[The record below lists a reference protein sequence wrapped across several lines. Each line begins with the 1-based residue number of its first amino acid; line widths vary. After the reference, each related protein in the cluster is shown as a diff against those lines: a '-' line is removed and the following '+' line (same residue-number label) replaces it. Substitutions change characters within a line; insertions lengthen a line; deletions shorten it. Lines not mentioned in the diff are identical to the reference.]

1 MTDKDI
7 LEFLLGAS
15 FNLLQERIQ
24 SVSETEWSTKA
35 IPEGNPLGF
44 ILWHATRTVDWAIHC
59 AIQGVPEVV
68 DRPEWKHLL
77 ASEAAY
83 GAGVSPQEAER
94 VAQVVHRDDVR
105 QYLDAVRETSLA
117 WLSSTPAADLDQ
129 VPDLL
134 GHQEANRRYL
144 DPPVW
149 GEVSSLAGLPAWKI
163 IARPGVTHVRLHS
176 GELDLAL
183 QVVRARANA

>member
-1 MTDKDI
+1 M
-7 LEFLLGAS
+7 LLGGS
-15 FNLLQERIQ
+15 FNLLQEQ
-24 SVSETEWSTKA
+24 SQAVSEAEWMTRA
-35 IPEGNPLGF
+35 IPDGNPLGF
-44 ILWHATRTVDWAIHC
+44 IIWHATRTIDWGIHC

-94 VAQVVHRDDVR
+94 VAQAVHRDVVR
-105 QYLDAVRETSLA
+105 DYLGAVRDASLS
-117 WLSSTPAADLDQ
+117 WLSNAQASDLDQ
-129 VPDLL
+129 VPDIL

-163 IARPGVTHVRLHS
+163 LARPCISHVRVHS
-176 GELDLAL
+176 GEIDLAL
-183 QVVRARANA
+183 QVVRARANE